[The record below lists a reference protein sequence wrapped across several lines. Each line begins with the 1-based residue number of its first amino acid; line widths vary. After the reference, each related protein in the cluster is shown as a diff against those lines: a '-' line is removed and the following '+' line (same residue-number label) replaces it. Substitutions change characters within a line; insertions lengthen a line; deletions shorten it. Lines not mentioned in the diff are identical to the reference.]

1 MYFYDTLNT
10 PLKLSEK
17 EQLHMTKKVWFQ
29 TGIAIIITLLIIMLV
44 IRVQVIFEPVFTIVT
59 TIFVPL
65 LLGGLLYYITEPIQR
80 FLERRKA
87 GRLTSILAVFVI
99 ILLVLTALAMIIIPM
114 VTQQVQNLISRAPLI
129 QNEIQDF
136 FNVALSYRDRLP
148 FDPEQY
154 IQDALD
160 RGSQMLSNL
169 ASNAFTIVTSTVSVL
184 VTLILVPFFFF
195 FMLKDHEKFIPSMV
209 SPFRG
214 TAKQFMTE
222 LLYDIDHTLR
232 AFIQGQMLV
241 SFILC
246 IILYIGYVIVGLEY
260 ALLLALFALFMNLI
274 PFVGPWIAFLPAA
287 LLAVI
292 QDPFLLIWV
301 SLITLIA
308 QQIESN
314 LITPNVMGQT
324 LKLHPLTVITVVLAA
339 GNIAGFIGILI
350 AIPTYAVIK
359 TIIQNIWRY
368 RSNIKET
375 MFTTTSEGG
384 PLQ

>member
-1 MYFYDTLNT
+1 
-10 PLKLSEK
+10 
-17 EQLHMTKKVWFQ
+17 MTKKVWFQ
-29 TGIAIIITLLIIMLV
+29 TGVAIIITLLIIMLV
-44 IRVQVIFEPVFTIVT
+44 IRVKVIFEPVFTIVT

-80 FLERRKA
+80 FLEKRKA
-87 GRLTSILAVFVI
+87 GRLTSILAVFII
-99 ILLVLTALAMIIIPM
+99 ILLVITALAMIIIPL

-129 QNEIQDF
+129 QNEIQEF
-136 FNVALSYRDRLP
+136 FNIALSYRDRLP
-148 FDPEQY
+148 IDTEQY
-154 IQDALD
+154 IQDAVD

-184 VTLILVPFFFF
+184 ITLILVPFFFF

-214 TAKQFMTE
+214 ATKQFMTE
-222 LLYDIDHTLR
+222 LLYDIDRTLR

-246 IILYIGYVIVGLEY
+246 IILYIGYTIVGLEY

-274 PFVGPWIAFLPAA
+274 PFLGPWIAFLPAA

-292 QDPFLLIWV
+292 QDPYLLIWV

-368 RSNIKET
+368 RGNIKET

-384 PLQ
+384 SLK

>member
-1 MYFYDTLNT
+1 
-10 PLKLSEK
+10 
-17 EQLHMTKKVWFQ
+17 MTNKVWFQ

-44 IRVQVIFEPVFTIVT
+44 IRVQVVFEPALTVVT

-80 FLERRKA
+80 LLERRGV

-99 ILLVLTALAMIIIPM
+99 IILVLTALAMVIVPM
-114 VTQQVQNLISRAPLI
+114 VTQQVQNLISRAPAI
-129 QNEIQDF
+129 QNDIQDL
-136 FNVALSYRDRLP
+136 FNVILSYRDRLP
-148 FDPEQY
+148 VDPQQY
-154 IQDALD
+154 VQDALD
-160 RGSQMLSNL
+160 QGSQMLSNL
-169 ASNAFTIVTSTVSVL
+169 ASNAFTILTSTVSIL
-184 VTLILVPFFFF
+184 ITLILVPFFFF

-209 SPFRG
+209 SPFSG
-214 TAKQFMTE
+214 TTKQFMTE
-222 LLYDIDHTLR
+222 MMYDVDRTLR

-246 IILYIGYVIVGLEY
+246 IILYIGYAIIGLDY
-260 ALLLALFALFMNLI
+260 ALLLAIFALFMNLI
-274 PFVGPWIAFLPAA
+274 PFIGPWVAFLPAA

-292 QDPFLLIWV
+292 QDPILLLWV
-301 SLITLIA
+301 SGITLIA

-339 GNIAGFIGILI
+339 GNIAGFIGMLI
-350 AIPTYAVIK
+350 AIPTYAVVK

-368 RSNIKET
+368 RSNLRKTLLAEANDAGT
-375 MFTTTSEGG
+375 E
-384 PLQ
+384 

>member
-1 MYFYDTLNT
+1 
-10 PLKLSEK
+10 
-17 EQLHMTKKVWFQ
+17 MTKKVWFQ

-44 IRVQVIFEPVFTIVT
+44 IRVQVIFEPVFTIVA

-80 FLERRKA
+80 FLEKRKA

-99 ILLVLTALAMIIIPM
+99 ILLVLTMLSMIIVPM
-114 VTQQVQNLISRAPLI
+114 VTEQVQNLISRAPLI
-129 QNEIQDF
+129 QNEIQDV
-136 FNVALSYRDRLP
+136 FNMILSYRDRLP
-148 FDPEQY
+148 INPEQY
-154 IQDALD
+154 IQDALN

-169 ASNAFTIVTSTVSVL
+169 ASNAFTILTSTVSVL
-184 VTLILVPFFFF
+184 ITLVLVPFFFF
-195 FMLKDHEKFIPSMV
+195 FMLKDHEKLIPSMV

-214 TAKQFMTE
+214 TLKQFLTE
-222 LLYDIDHTLR
+222 LFYDIDHTLR

-246 IILYIGYVIVGLEY
+246 IILYIGYVIVGLDY
-260 ALLLALFALFMNLI
+260 ALLLAIFALFMNLI
-274 PFVGPWIAFLPAA
+274 PFIGPWIAFLPAA

-292 QDPFLLIWV
+292 QDPFLLVWV

-339 GNIAGFIGILI
+339 GNIAGFIGMLI
-350 AIPTYAVIK
+350 AIPTYAVVK
-359 TIIQNIWRY
+359 TIIQNMWRY
-368 RSNIKET
+368 RSNLKET
-375 MFTTTSEGG
+375 MFTTTGEGG
-384 PLQ
+384 PPQ